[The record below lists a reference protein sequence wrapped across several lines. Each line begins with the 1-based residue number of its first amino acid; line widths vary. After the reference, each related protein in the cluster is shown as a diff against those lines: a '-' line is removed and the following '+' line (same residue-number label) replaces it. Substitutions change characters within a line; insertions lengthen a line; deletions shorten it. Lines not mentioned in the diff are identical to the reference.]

1 VLITKK
7 PINKKGVMKKPIF
20 MNFVAVWFLAIFI
33 TSISGISVFAA
44 DSPNAKL
51 LSIADVAKV
60 TGIQGLKTAPNDP
73 SKQMIGDVNFVKP
86 DGKRLLS
93 VVFETVDLKAY
104 AQAKQSSSFKS
115 AYSGPV
121 NGIGDEAFEG
131 PPKMVSF
138 ILSVRKGTHLMT
150 ISTDLNYETMKPLL
164 TQEQLKK
171 IAAIIIKNGKW

>member
-73 SKQMIGDVNFVKP
+73 SKQMIGAGWK
-86 DGKRLLS
+86 K
-93 VVFETVDLKAY
+93 TLKCC
-104 AQAKQSSSFKS
+104 
-115 AYSGPV
+115 
-121 NGIGDEAFEG
+121 I
-131 PPKMVSF
+131 
-138 ILSVRKGTHLMT
+138 
-150 ISTDLNYETMKPLL
+150 
-164 TQEQLKK
+164 
-171 IAAIIIKNGKW
+171 